1 MQTRIISAM
10 SDMNHLQYPIG
21 KPLRPQTLTSAERAA
36 AIATLASL
44 PTQLAAALAGL
55 TEDQLD
61 TPYRTGGWPIRTL
74 VHHIADSH
82 MNAYARMRLA
92 ITENWPSI
100 FAYDQNAWAS
110 LPDSKL
116 PPAISLQLIESLHQR
131 LVATLRA
138 VPEADWASRGYMHPE
153 NGSQTLEQ
161 VLALYDWH
169 SRHHLAHITNARKEH
184 GW

>member
-1 MQTRIISAM
+1 M
-10 SDMNHLQYPIG
+10 SDLTNLQYPIG
-21 KPLRPQTLTSAERAA
+21 KSPRPQTLTPADRAA
-36 AIATLASL
+36 ALETIAAF
-44 PTQLAAALAGL
+44 PAQLAVAVAGL
-55 TEDQLD
+55 NDAQFD
-61 TPYRTGGWPIRTL
+61 TPYRPGGWTIRTL

-92 ITENWPSI
+92 ITENWPSV
-100 FAYDQNAWAS
+100 FAYDQNSWAA
-110 LPDSKL
+110 LPDSAL
-116 PPAISLQLIESLHQR
+116 APLLSLQIIQALHQR
-131 LVATLRA
+131 WTATLRA

-169 SRHHLAHITNARKEH
+169 SRHHLAHIVNARQVH